1 MKAFE
6 PKLMEDRAAGFWCSE
21 IWERLGGEDPGKA
34 SDALVCSPV
43 AQKNYVGE
51 GGGEDVTDS

>member
-43 AQKNYVGE
+43 AQKNYVG
-51 GGGEDVTDS
+51 